1 MEAFIKVF
9 NNLKTDDELFEIH
22 KIFVDK
28 ALDFNKGQSGI
39 LLNGRI
45 IGKSNFQ
52 FFNFT
57 TRESAITYVDD
68 LTLDYLVTL
77 ELSHIHGYVEHS
89 ALSCGWLEKKLSV
102 MLTKY
107 QFFCI
112 AQGSK

>member
-28 ALDFNKGQSGI
+28 ALGFDKGQSGI

-68 LTLDYLVTL
+68 LTLYQSPLSPHIYMAMQKDFPSMLIYLFGISRYSLQIVITGGAA
-77 ELSHIHGYVEHS
+77 I
-89 ALSCGWLEKKLSV
+89 
-102 MLTKY
+102 
-107 QFFCI
+107 
-112 AQGSK
+112 